1 MKELKYSRFWPC
13 EVLFPAGWCG
23 GIAAL
28 INGRYEC
35 QKCDATWQKDGDAHP
50 TSTPR
55 ERTTL

>member
-1 MKELKYSRFWPC
+1 MRPQKFSRIWPC
-13 EVLFPAGWCG
+13 QVLFPSGWCSG
-23 GIAAL
+23 SAVL

-35 QKCDATWQKDGDAHP
+35 QKCDATWQKDGDNHP